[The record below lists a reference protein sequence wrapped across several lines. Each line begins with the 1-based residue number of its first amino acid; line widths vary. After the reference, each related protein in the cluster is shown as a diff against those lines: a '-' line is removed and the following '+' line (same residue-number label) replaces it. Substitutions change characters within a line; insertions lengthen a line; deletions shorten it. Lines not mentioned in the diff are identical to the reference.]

1 MQAINIFL
9 LKCLPKYESY
19 DKIDKYNSEVGS
31 MLNSIALNFG
41 TLLGEI
47 AYEVRT
53 NVKLAFGI
61 LMVIASIAIIVVIMM
76 QKGTND
82 DVGVISGSSDTY
94 YGKNKERGK
103 ESLLKKITLGLFV
116 FIMVCAIIC
125 FAVGIA

>member
-1 MQAINIFL
+1 
-9 LKCLPKYESY
+9 
-19 DKIDKYNSEVGS
+19 
-31 MLNSIALNFG
+31 MLNSIALNFSS
-41 TLLGEI
+41 LLGEI

-82 DVGVISGSSDTY
+82 NVGVISGTSDTF
-94 YGKNKERGK
+94 YGKNKEKNREGV
-103 ESLLKKITLGLFV
+103 LKKITLGLFV

-125 FAVGIA
+125 FAVGIAD

>member
-1 MQAINIFL
+1 ML
-9 LKCLPKYESY
+9 SY
-19 DKIDKYNSEVGS
+19 ITS
-31 MLNSIALNFG
+31 NFG

-47 AYEVRT
+47 AYNVRT

-82 DVGVISGSSDTY
+82 DVGVIAGSTDTY

-103 ESLLKKITLGLFV
+103 ESVLKKITLALFV
-116 FIMVCAIIC
+116 FILICAVIC
-125 FAVGIA
+125 FAVSIAD